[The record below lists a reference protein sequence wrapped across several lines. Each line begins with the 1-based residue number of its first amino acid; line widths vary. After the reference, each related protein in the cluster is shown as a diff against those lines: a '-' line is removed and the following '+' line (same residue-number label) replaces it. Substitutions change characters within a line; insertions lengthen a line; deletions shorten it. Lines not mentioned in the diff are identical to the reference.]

1 MGKSTGNKLLG
12 GWMFSHACKIAML
25 YASKYHSRLH
35 NLVAPQPFSADIE
48 VTTKCNSKCITCN
61 FWKGEGKKRYA
72 VEHVDVNE
80 IEHIYKELRDI
91 GIRLVGLV
99 GAEPLLRKDIGDIV
113 KKAKEIIGSKVYL
126 TTNGILLEHKAEDL
140 LKNGIDHLS
149 VSIDGIG
156 NTNDEIRGVQGH
168 YERAIDGIK
177 MVKELIG
184 KRKLGPCECNIG
196 TTIIRQNITEIPQ
209 LIDLA
214 DQLGTTWSF
223 NLLDIER
230 YNFKG
235 IDVAS
240 LLINDTKLIDRTIDY
255 MSKVTQERPHVF
267 SLDPASLDYARH
279 YLRDRIVYQHCFL
292 GYFRLYIDCALNV
305 YPGCWILQPVGNLK
319 DTSLRSIIKSSLY
332 KERVNEMYEMKCPGC
347 TCGYLYNCMI
357 EELPTSLQYLLAR
370 MKAYRKYM

>member
-1 MGKSTGNKLLG
+1 
-12 GWMFSHACKIAML
+12 MFGHVCKIAAL
-25 YASKYHSRLH
+25 YASKFYSGLH
-35 NLVAPQPFSADIE
+35 NLAVPQPFSADIE
-48 VTTKCNSKCITCN
+48 VTTKCNSQCITCN
-61 FWKGEGKKRYA
+61 FWKGLGKKRYA
-72 VEHVDVNE
+72 VEHVDANE

-99 GAEPLLRKDIGDIV
+99 GAEPLLRNDIGEIV
-113 KKAKEIIGSKVYL
+113 KKAKEIVGGKVYL
-126 TTNGILLEHKAEDL
+126 TTNGLLLERKAEDL
-140 LKNGIDHLS
+140 LKSGIDHIS

-156 NTNDEIRGVQGH
+156 SIDDEIRGVRGH
-168 YERAIDGIK
+168 YERATDGIR
-177 MVKELIG
+177 MVKKLIET
-184 KRKLGPCECNIG
+184 KTLDPCECNIG

-235 IDVAS
+235 IDVAP
-240 LLINDTKLIDRTIDY
+240 LLIKDTEIIDRTIDY
-255 MSKVTQERPHVF
+255 MSKVTQERPYVF
-267 SLDPASLDYARH
+267 ALDPTSLDYARH
-279 YLRDRIVYQHCFL
+279 YLKDRTVYQHCFL
-292 GYFRLYIDCALNV
+292 GYFRLFIDCALNV

-319 DTSLRSIIKSSLY
+319 DTSLRTIIKSSLY
-332 KERVNEMYEMKCPGC
+332 KERVNEMYEVKCPGC

-357 EELPTSLQYLLAR
+357 EELPTSIKYLIAR